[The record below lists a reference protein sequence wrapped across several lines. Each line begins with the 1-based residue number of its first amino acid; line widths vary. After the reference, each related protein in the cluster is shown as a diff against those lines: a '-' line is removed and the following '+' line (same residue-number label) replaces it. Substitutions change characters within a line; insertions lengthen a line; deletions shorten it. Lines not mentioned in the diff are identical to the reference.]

1 MKVYIALFGMLIGA
15 ASYTVE
21 AQSQDA
27 SSWSTGTRGN
37 PSSLASGSTSSRGIG
52 AFGTGQMQPSG
63 FTCQQELDDGG
74 QVIVNCCSVTNGP
87 NDDHKNVCVK
97 K

>member
-37 PSSLASGSTSSRGIG
+37 TSSLASGSTSSRGIG

-74 QVIVNCCSVTNGP
+74 QVIVNCCSVTNCP